1 MVNSGQNREESVG
14 SQRVDHFVSLERMR
28 DREANRTPS
37 VQVEM
42 DYIDHTNR
50 S

>member
-14 SQRVDHFVSLERMR
+14 SQHVDHFVSLERMR

-37 VQVEM
+37 VQVET
-42 DYIDHTNR
+42 DYTDHTNR